1 MNSGPPLPRQGA
13 QILEHE
19 YLVPLRLWEP
29 RAKMATARSLDETA
43 QFGNMLQEA
52 ATLGDFIKRPLSVR

>member
-1 MNSGPPLPRQGA
+1 
-13 QILEHE
+13 
-19 YLVPLRLWEP
+19 
-29 RAKMATARSLDETA
+29 MATARSVDETA